1 MLEKWGLTRQ
11 NRTLI
16 FIVLNIFEPMSVIIG
31 MLCYV
36 GILCVYV

>member
-1 MLEKWGLTRQ
+1 MLERWLLTRQ

-16 FIVLNIFEPMSVIIG
+16 FIDLKIFEPMSVIAG
-31 MLCYV
+31 TLCYA